1 MKRKTR
7 MWLEL
12 GALGAVIGAVP
23 VVGSRPM
30 TITVQ
35 RIDATGPSAHQIDTI
50 ATNTVASA

>member
-50 ATNTVASA
+50 ANTVASA